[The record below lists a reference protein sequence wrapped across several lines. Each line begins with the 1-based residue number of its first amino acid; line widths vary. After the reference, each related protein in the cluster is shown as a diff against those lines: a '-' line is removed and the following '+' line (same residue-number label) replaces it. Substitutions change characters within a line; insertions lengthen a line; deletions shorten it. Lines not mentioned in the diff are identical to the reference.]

1 MNVIT
6 INNIDHLQ
14 VQQETCELK
23 MTKFG
28 WNVAK
33 LDNSCNVRGGG
44 AREGKISSCVY
55 YIFLQPLNQILLV
68 SLF

>member
-1 MNVIT
+1 MNNIMNVIT

-28 WNVAK
+28 
-33 LDNSCNVRGGG
+33 
-44 AREGKISSCVY
+44 
-55 YIFLQPLNQILLV
+55 
-68 SLF
+68 